1 MAEVSNAF
9 EPEKINEASIS
20 ATKIINEGG
29 KNKKAIIDACNEI
42 REILSWEILKKKIV
56 ESKHKL

>member
-1 MAEVSNAF
+1 MKTE
-9 EPEKINEASIS
+9 
-20 ATKIINEGG
+20 